1 MEMYK
6 DTIFDLRGKTAL
18 ITGGSQG
25 IGKSISEIYAKAGA
39 DICITARNTDILN
52 ETVKMLEMYG
62 TKVVGITFDHE
73 RWREV
78 PELLNIYNHYFDK
91 LDILVNNAGCGHVS
105 KIEDMQDRDWIKNQ
119 SLLLS
124 NVMKMCKTF
133 LPLMENKSY
142 KSKIINISSIL
153 GNVGREYRTAYCS
166 NKGGV
171 LSFTRALAFEVIDKN
186 INVNSISPGQV
197 LTPLTEGMFRD
208 ASKKAAVDKLIPLGR
223 WAQPSELQGVAL
235 LLASEA
241 SDYIVGQ
248 DILIDGG
255 WSIV

>member
-1 MEMYK
+1 MKMYK
-6 DTIFDLRGKTAL
+6 DTIYDLTGRTAL

-25 IGKSISEIYAKAGA
+25 IGKSIAEIYAKAGA
-39 DICITARNTDILN
+39 NICITAKNADKLSS
-52 ETVKMLEMYG
+52 TVKILKEYG
-62 TKVVGITFDHE
+62 TKVVGIPFDHE
-73 RWREV
+73 QWREI
-78 PELLNIYNHYFDK
+78 PQLLDMYSANFDT

-105 KIEDMQDRDWIKNQ
+105 KITDMQDDDWIKNQ
-119 SLLLS
+119 NLLLS

-133 LPLMENKSY
+133 LPLMENQNHKT
-142 KSKIINISSIL
+142 KIVNVASIL

-171 LSFTRALAFEVIDKN
+171 ISFTRALAYEVVAKN
-186 INVNSISPGQV
+186 ICVNSISPGQV

-208 ASKKAAVDKLIPLGR
+208 SSKKEAIDKLIPLGR
-223 WAQPSELQGVAL
+223 WAQPNELQGIVL

-241 SDYIVGQ
+241 SDYIIGQ
-248 DILIDGG
+248 DILVDGG